1 MSFPPIHFSFC
12 WCYPTKKS
20 VTEESVTTT
29 HPPVLFAFLVLWS
42 CDENHSYLYSNL
54 YLLQGKYYLLI
65 ILFFCRKGELLLTG
79 SVWTIGTCILFS
91 LNCIKKNY
99 FFPKFGQKLLLV
111 IIFIY
116 VEYNNVNVNRCL
128 TGSGGLGNVRI
139 IIIILLIS
147 KYNFISYE
155 GL

>member
-1 MSFPPIHFSFC
+1 MLFSYVRKSFKCLSPPIHFSFC

-91 LNCIKKNY
+91 LNCIKKKL
-99 FFPKFGQKLLLV
+99 FFSKVWSKV
-111 IIFIY
+111 ITG
-116 VEYNNVNVNRCL
+116 NNLYLCRVQQYQC
-128 TGSGGLGNVRI
+128 
-139 IIIILLIS
+139 
-147 KYNFISYE
+147 
-155 GL
+155 